1 MGEGTANNVWVFFF
15 KGNGY
20 ECMNYVQSCLVLT
33 PIKTFIALFQE
44 IWKCPLD
51 LGSPSPTWQSYI
63 MSDFFLHHDFFFSYR
78 VIVVFQPTMC

>member
-1 MGEGTANNVWVFFF
+1 MGEGTANNVGFFT
-15 KGNGY
+15 GNVY
-20 ECMNYVQSCLVLT
+20 ECMKYVQSFLVLT

-44 IWKCPLD
+44 IWKSLD

-63 MSDFFLHHDFFFSYR
+63 MSDFFLHHDFFFSYH